1 MTHSELETKAREILK
16 AIKQHCSPTYDRG
29 DGHGQPG
36 SILWRSSEPYVIA
49 ILCNALATKPLQA
62 IVSEP
67 EENYE

>member
-49 ILCNALATKPLQA
+49 ILAGDETATSYRFGARGEL
-62 IVSEP
+62 
-67 EENYE
+67 